1 MTTTTVTGYDRV
13 AALPAPKGRAG
24 FAGAL
29 RSEWTKIRSV
39 RSTLWTLGTAIL
51 ITVGISV
58 LGNWGRAHS
67 TKAGVAQL
75 AHEDLIQ
82 RSLFGIILGQLV
94 MVVFGALAITS
105 EYSTGMIRTS
115 LSVQPR
121 RMNLFWAKLLVI
133 TALAF
138 VVGEVISF
146 ASFLIDSSF
155 WRAKGVALSLSS
167 PHAMQAVVGGG
178 LFLAGAA
185 VLAFGLGAML
195 RHTAGAITT
204 GVGLL
209 FVITILANFLPD
221 TWQNHIDKWLPFNSG
236 GQVWSTQHVHG
247 TDLGAWTG
255 FLVFIVYGIVAVIF
269 GALLFKKR
277 DA

>member
-1 MTTTTVTGYDRV
+1 MTSTTVTGYDRI
-13 AALPAPKGRAG
+13 AALPEPKGRAG
-24 FAGAL
+24 FGGAL

-39 RSTLWTLGTAIL
+39 RSTVWTLGTAIL
-51 ITVGISV
+51 LTVGISV
-58 LGNWGRAHS
+58 LGNWGRANHS
-67 TKAGVAQL
+67 DATAAQL

-82 RSLFGIILGQLV
+82 RSMFGIILGQLV

-121 RMNLFWAKLLVI
+121 RMHPFWAKLLVI
-133 TALAF
+133 SVLAF

-155 WRAKGVALSLSS
+155 WRNKGVPLSLSS
-167 PHAMQAVVGGG
+167 PHAMQAVIGGG
-178 LFLAGAA
+178 LYLAGSAI
-185 VLAFGLGAML
+185 LAFGLGAML
-195 RHTAGAITT
+195 RHTAGAITS

-209 FVITILANFLPD
+209 FVLTILANFLPD
-221 TWQNHIDKWLPFNSG
+221 NWQNHVNKWLPFNSG
-236 GQVWSTQHVHG
+236 GQVWATQHVPG
-247 TDLGAWTG
+247 SDLGAWTG
-255 FLVFIVYGIVAVIF
+255 FGVFMIYGVTAVLF

>member
-1 MTTTTVTGYDRV
+1 
-13 AALPAPKGRAG
+13 
-24 FAGAL
+24 
-29 RSEWTKIRSV
+29 
-39 RSTLWTLGTAIL
+39 
-51 ITVGISV
+51 
-58 LGNWGRAHS
+58 
-67 TKAGVAQL
+67 
-75 AHEDLIQ
+75 
-82 RSLFGIILGQLV
+82 
-94 MVVFGALAITS
+94 
-105 EYSTGMIRTS
+105 
-115 LSVQPR
+115 VQPR

>member
-1 MTTTTVTGYDRV
+1 MTSTTITGYDQV
-13 AALPAPKGRAG
+13 AALPEPKGRAG
-24 FAGAL
+24 FGGAL

-39 RSTLWTLGTAIL
+39 RSTVWTLGTAIL
-51 ITVGISV
+51 LTVGISA
-58 LGNWGRAHS
+58 LGNWGRANHS
-67 TKAGVAQL
+67 GATTAQL

-82 RSLFGIILGQLV
+82 RSMFGIILGQLV

-121 RMNLFWAKLLVI
+121 RMHPFWAKLLVI
-133 TALAF
+133 SALAF

-155 WRAKGVALSLSS
+155 WRGKGVALSLSS
-167 PHAMQAVVGGG
+167 PHAMQAVIGGG
-178 LFLAGAA
+178 LYLAGSAI
-185 VLAFGLGAML
+185 LAFGLGAML
-195 RHTAGAITT
+195 RHTAGAITS

-209 FVITILANFLPD
+209 FVVTILASFLPD
-221 TWQNHIDKWLPFNSG
+221 NWQNHVNKWLPFNAG
-236 GQVWSTQHVHG
+236 GQVWATQHVHG
-247 TDLGAWTG
+247 SDLGAWTG
-255 FLVFIVYGIVAVIF
+255 FGVFMIYGAVAVVF

>member
-1 MTTTTVTGYDRV
+1 MTTTTATGYDRV

-24 FAGAL
+24 FGGAL

-39 RSTLWTLGTAIL
+39 RSTLWTLGSAIL
-51 ITVGISV
+51 LTVGISV
-58 LGNWGRAHS
+58 LGNWCQSNHTDLTA
-67 TKAGVAQL
+67 AQL
-75 AHEDLIQ
+75 AQRDLIQ
-82 RSLFGIILGQLV
+82 RSMFGIILGQLV

-121 RMNLFWAKLLVI
+121 RMHLFWAKLVVI
-133 TALAF
+133 SALAF

-146 ASFLIDSSF
+146 ASFLIDATF
-155 WRAKGVALSLSS
+155 WRNKGVSLSLSS
-167 PHAMQAVVGGG
+167 PHAIQGVVGGG
-178 LFLAGAA
+178 LYLAGSAI
-185 VLAFGLGAML
+185 LAFGLGAIL

-209 FVITILANFLPD
+209 FVLTILANFLPD
-221 TWQNHIDKWLPFNSG
+221 TWQNHVDKWLPFNSG
-236 GQVWSTQHVHG
+236 GQVWATIHVPG
-247 TDLGAWTG
+247 SDLGAWTG
-255 FLVFIVYGIVAVIF
+255 FLVFIVYGAVAVIF
-269 GALLFKKR
+269 GALFFKKR